1 MSARHDERATSPVTC
16 DSRPAARQRQSPD
29 GGRCASAD
37 SLAFSLIEVL
47 VVLTLIGALVGIA
60 GPAVVD
66 AMDDAKVAQAASEIV
81 ALSAELSVFFL
92 DNERYPDSLAEIG
105 RAGTSDPYGNPY
117 YYTNIAGSGSK
128 KGGTKGRRDRFLVPV
143 NSDFDLYSAG
153 KDGITALPFTA
164 EESRDD
170 VVRANNGMFIGLAE
184 DF

>member
-1 MSARHDERATSPVTC
+1 MSARHHERAINPPTRETPS
-16 DSRPAARQRQSPD
+16 AGQRQPVD
-29 GGRCASAD
+29 RARGASEN

-60 GPAVVD
+60 VPAAID
-66 AMDDAKVAQAASEIV
+66 AIDDAQAAQAASEIV
-81 ALSAELSVFFL
+81 ALSAEVSVFFY
-92 DNERYPDSLAEIG
+92 DNDRYPDSLAEIG
-105 RAGTSDPYGNPY
+105 RAGTLDPYGNPY
-117 YYTNIAGSGSK
+117 YYTNIAGADMK
-128 KGGTKGRRDRFLVPV
+128 KGGSKGRKDRFLVPV

-164 EESRDD
+164 EESQDD